1 MKKNIL
7 LVFIFSYTFVNQIF
21 AQQFTDSNLPIII
34 ITTDN
39 GEVIPDS
46 PKILAGLK
54 IIYKGE
60 GVQNFVT
67 DQNTAAFLDYDGRI
81 GIEIRG
87 SSSQALPKKGYGFST
102 LLADNVSSN
111 NVSLL
116 GMPSENDWIL
126 NGLAFDPSYIRDYL
140 SYNISRNMGNYA
152 SRTTYCEVVINGE
165 YVGLY
170 VLQEKIKAN
179 SGRVDVTKITA
190 SQNTLPQLSG
200 GYITKADKQ
209 TGGVSGDPIAWTMPC
224 YLSGQTVDFVHDLP
238 KPTAVT
244 TTQNTYI
251 ESQFLSLSTAANTNN
266 INFTDGYPSVIDV
279 PSFVDFMLSNELGS
293 NADAYQF
300 STYFHKDRNGKLR
313 AGPIWDL
320 NLTYGNDLFLWGFDR
335 SHNNVWQFQN
345 GDNEGAK
352 FWRDLYNNS
361 KYRCL
366 MARRFYE
373 ITQPNQPM
381 NPDVLNA
388 FIDNTVNY
396 ISTAVGRDN
405 QKWNTNNELIS
416 NVFALKN
423 FIASRISWMTGSL
436 GSFSNCENPILPN
449 LVISKIHYNPNIDAI
464 FTNSNDQEFIEIIN
478 ASNQTVDL
486 TGVYF
491 KNTGFVFQFAANQSL
506 APQTSIYLASNSIV
520 FQNRYGFVPYG
531 EFTRNLSNKSQN
543 LTLADG
549 FGNTIDK
556 VEYFDSLPWPNA
568 DGNGSFLQLTDNT
581 LDNNLASSWSA
592 VDVNLLKTT
601 DFKISNTIQITPN
614 PGKNIVLLQSKN
626 EMQEVEIYD
635 FSSRLMLRDINLG
648 TFQNLDVSPLLNGIY
663 LIKIKTHNGI
673 ETIKFIKK

>member
-1 MKKNIL
+1 MKKIIFL
-7 LVFIFSYTFVNQIF
+7 FIIFNYTFENQLF
-21 AQQFTDSNLPIII
+21 AQQFTDSNLPIIL

-39 GEVIPDS
+39 GVAIPDT
-46 PKILAGLK
+46 PKILASMK
-54 IIYKGE
+54 IIYKGV

-67 DQNTAAFLDYDGRI
+67 DQNTPAFLNYDGRI

-102 LLADNVSSN
+102 LLADNVSN
-111 NVSLL
+111 NNTSLL

-152 SRTTYCEVVINGE
+152 SHTAYCEVVINGE

-179 SGRVDVTKITA
+179 SGRVDVTKIT
-190 SQNTLPQLSG
+190 STQNTLPLLSG

-209 TGGVSGDPIAWTMPC
+209 TGGVSGDPIAWSMPC
-224 YLSGQTVDFVHDLP
+224 YLTDQTVDFVHDLP

-244 TTQNTYI
+244 TAQNTYI
-251 ESQFLSLSTAANTNN
+251 QNQFLSLATTANANN
-266 INFTDGYPSVIDV
+266 ISFSNGYPSVIDV
-279 PSFVDFMLSNELGS
+279 PSFVDFMLSNELAS

-320 NLTYGNDLFLWGFDR
+320 NLTYGNDLFLWGYDR
-335 SHNNVWQFQN
+335 SFYNVWQFQN

-361 KYRCL
+361 KFRCL
-366 MARRFYE
+366 MARRFHE

-381 NPDVLNA
+381 NPDFLNA
-388 FIDNTVNY
+388 FIDNIVAE
-396 ISTAVGRDN
+396 IGTAVARDS
-405 QKWNTNNELIS
+405 QKWGTTNEQLS

-423 FIASRISWMTGSL
+423 FIALRINWMTGSL
-436 GSFSNCENPILPN
+436 GSYSTCQNPILPN
-449 LVISKIHYNPNIDAI
+449 LVISKIHYNPNIDTV
-464 FTNSNDQEFIEIIN
+464 FTNSNDQEFLEITN
-478 ASNQTVDL
+478 PSNQTVDL

-506 APQTSIYLASNSIV
+506 APQASVVLASNAVV
-520 FQNRYGFVPYG
+520 FQNRYGFAPYG
-531 EFTRNLSNKSQN
+531 EFSRNLSNKSQK
-543 LTLADG
+543 LMLADG
-549 FGNTIDK
+549 FGNTIDQ
-556 VEYFDSLPWPNA
+556 VEYFDSTPWPNA

-581 LDNNLASSWSA
+581 LDNNLASSWMA
-592 VDVNLLKTT
+592 VDANLLKTT
-601 DFKISNTIQITPN
+601 NSNKSNIFKIIPN
-614 PGKNIVLLQSKN
+614 PAQNNVLLESQF
-626 EMQEVEIYD
+626 EMQEIQIFD
-635 FSSRLMLRDINLG
+635 FEGRLIKHFQDCGTQHNFDASSL
-648 TFQNLDVSPLLNGIY
+648 SNGIY
-663 LIKIKTHNGI
+663 LIKIKTQNGEKI
-673 ETIKFIKK
+673 TKFIKN

>member
-7 LVFIFSYTFVNQIF
+7 LLIILSYTFANQLF
-21 AQQFTDSNLPIII
+21 AQQFADSNLPIII

-39 GEVIPDS
+39 GEEIPDD
-46 PKILAGLK
+46 PKILASLK

-67 DQNTAAFLDYDGRI
+67 DQNTAAFLNYDGRI

-102 LLADNVSSN
+102 LLADNVSN
-111 NVSLL
+111 NNASLL
-116 GMPSENDWIL
+116 GMPSENDWVL

-140 SYNISRNMGNYA
+140 SYNISQNMGNYA
-152 SRTTYCEVVINGE
+152 TRTTYCEVVINGE

-209 TGGVSGDPIAWTMPC
+209 TGGVGGDPIAWTMPC
-224 YLSGQTVDFVHDLP
+224 YLNGQTVDFVHDLP

-244 TTQNTYI
+244 AAQNTYI
-251 ESQFLSLSTAANTNN
+251 ESQFLNLSTTANANN
-266 INFTDGYPSVIDV
+266 IDFAYGYPSVIDV

-335 SHNNVWQFQN
+335 SFYNVWQFQN

-352 FWRDLYNNS
+352 FWRDLFNNS
-361 KYRCL
+361 KFRCL
-366 MARRFYE
+366 MSRRFHE

-381 NPDVLNA
+381 NPDVLDT
-388 FIDNTVNY
+388 FIDNAVNY
-396 ISTAVGRDN
+396 ISTAVERDN
-405 QKWNTNNELIS
+405 QKWSTTNEQFS
-416 NVFALKN
+416 NVVALKN
-423 FIASRISWMTGSL
+423 FIALRISWMTGSL
-436 GSFSNCENPILPN
+436 GSYSSCENPILPH
-449 LVISKIHYNPNIDAI
+449 LVISKIHYNPNIDAV
-464 FTNSNDQEFIEIIN
+464 FTNSNDQEFIEITN
-478 ASNQTVDL
+478 ASNQSVDL
-486 TGVYF
+486 TGIYF
-491 KNTGFVFQFAANQSL
+491 KKTGFVYQFAANQSL
-506 APQTSIYLASNSIV
+506 APQASVILASNAVV
-520 FQNRYGFVPYG
+520 FQSRYGFAPYG
-531 EFTRNLSNKSQN
+531 EFTRNLSNKSQS

-549 FGNTIDK
+549 FGNTIDQ

-568 DGNGSFLQLTDNT
+568 DGNGSFLQLTDNDF
-581 LDNNLASSWSA
+581 DNNLASSWSA
-592 VDVNLLKTT
+592 VDANLLKTN
-601 DFKISNTIQITPN
+601 DFKISNTVQVTPN
-614 PGKNIVLLQSKN
+614 PGKNIVLLQSQN

-635 FSSRLMLRDINLG
+635 FSSRLMQRVLNIGNY
-648 TFQNLDVSPLLNGIY
+648 QNLDVSPLFNGIY
-663 LIKIKTHNGI
+663 LIKIKTQNGV